1 MNIILLAD
9 IDGLG
14 SRKVGGQLLCAYR
27 DTDDADS
34 ALTKKKQKR
43 HGENPLAA
51 QSGIFRT
58 HPYWNKICIQSS
70 LHGNI

>member
-1 MNIILLAD
+1 MNIIVLAD

-27 DTDDADS
+27 DTEDADS

-51 QSGIFRT
+51 QSGIFDT
-58 HPYWNKICIQSS
+58 QHFFDKIQ
-70 LHGNI
+70 NIFP

>member
-1 MNIILLAD
+1 MNVVVLVD

-43 HGENPLAA
+43 QGENPLAA
-51 QSGIFRT
+51 QSGNFLT
-58 HPYWNKICIQSS
+58 HSPQTSYATAAS
-70 LHGNI
+70 NISIT